1 MVVMCYDS
9 GINVYDTR
17 RLELSNAPLH
27 MKQDTTSIEQY
38 LPKPNKYIN
47 LPALGIPFPDAV
59 LESGVLLL
67 SVELDPPL
75 NVVAHLLPSL
85 PFRCPFGH

>member
-27 MKQDTTSIEQY
+27 MKQDTTSIE
-38 LPKPNKYIN
+38 
-47 LPALGIPFPDAV
+47 
-59 LESGVLLL
+59 
-67 SVELDPPL
+67 
-75 NVVAHLLPSL
+75 
-85 PFRCPFGH
+85 